1 MSYTNAPLSHKLKG
15 TLLAFETKDVT
26 LDGVGLGNQ
35 TKEKKVVVLKIARKT
50 SYF

>member
-15 TLLAFETKDVT
+15 TLLTFETKDVT
-26 LDGVGLGNQ
+26 LDGVGNQ